1 MSVIRVLPPQIAN
14 QIAAGEVVE
23 RPSSVVKELVE
34 NALDA
39 GATAVTVEIENGGV
53 DLVRVTDN
61 GSGIAREDCE
71 TAFLRHATSKIAL
84 ADDLFHISTLGFRGE
99 ALSSIAAVSVVTLT
113 TRTAEEEAGTRLTV
127 DNGAVRKNVPV
138 AATVGT
144 SIEVRAL
151 FASVPAR
158 LKFLKNPRTESGYI
172 GDYVTRMMM
181 ARPDIAFHFIN
192 NGKTVYQTY
201 GDKKLLNAIVA
212 VYGTGLLPHLAEVLL
227 DDGYLRVE
235 GFVGTG
241 EISRQNRMQQSFFV
255 NGRYIRSFA
264 LSNALQYAFDTRI
277 MSGRFPFAVLN
288 LTISHSDVDVNVHPT
303 KMEVRFVDEQRVLRA
318 VTAAC
323 ANALA
328 KKAPAVL
335 RQAAG
340 PAPDILNTAGTKP
353 APARHLDL
361 RAAWEQRPPAVREG
375 AASTVARP
383 TGRTP
388 TGVQRYTIAS
398 ARQTE
403 PAGTG
408 NGTAGG
414 STAGTGAPHAETP
427 TLATPSATLKSEQQ
441 ALADAPFAI
450 VGVLFDTYW
459 IVQRGED
466 IFYIDQH
473 AAHERKLYEK
483 LMHHEAELVSQKL
496 LMPLTVTLPPLEYA
510 ALVENAEAFAALGF
524 AVSFLETGEDGACEL
539 TALPQIGGAALTER
553 ALFDALHQIA
563 EFGST
568 SDKRLVREAI
578 IQASCKHAIKAGER
592 IGRAEI
598 EELLAY
604 YTRDGA
610 PLTCPHGRPVFVHL
624 TRRELEKLFKRVS

>member
-23 RPSSVVKELVE
+23 RPSSAVKELVE

-39 GATAVTVEIENGGV
+39 GATAVTVEIENGGI

-61 GSGIAREDCE
+61 GFGIAREDCE
-71 TAFLRHATSKIAL
+71 TAFLRHATSKIAI
-84 ADDLFHISTLGFRGE
+84 ADDLFHIATLGFRGE

-113 TRTAEEEAGTRLTV
+113 TRTAAEETGTRLAV
-127 DNGAVRKNVPV
+127 DNGAVRRNVPV

-158 LKFLKNPRTESGYI
+158 LKFLKNARTESGYI

-201 GDKKLLNAIVA
+201 GDGKLLNAIVA
-212 VYGTGLLPHLAEVLL
+212 VYGTGLLPHLAEVLS
-227 DDGYLRVE
+227 DDGYLRIA
-235 GFVGTG
+235 GYVGTS
-241 EISRQNRMQQSFFV
+241 ELSRQNRMQQSFFV

-288 LTISHSDVDVNVHPT
+288 LTISHADVDVNVHPT

-335 RQAAG
+335 HQAAE
-340 PAPDILNTAGTKP
+340 PVSAFPDAAGQKP
-353 APARHLDL
+353 ASDRHFDL
-361 RAAWEQRPPAVREG
+361 RAAWTQRPPAVREG
-375 AASTVARP
+375 TAPTVARP
-383 TGRTP
+383 VGLTP
-388 TGVQRYTIAS
+388 GGVQRYAIAS
-398 ARQTE
+398 ARQTA
-403 PAGTG
+403 PTANQSG
-408 NGTAGG
+408 AGG
-414 STAGTGAPHAETP
+414 EPSAGVGAPVLDAPLT
-427 TLATPSATLKSEQQ
+427 TSKSEQQ
-441 ALADAPFAI
+441 ALSEAPFTI

-466 IFYIDQH
+466 VFYIDQH
-473 AAHERKLYEK
+473 AAHERKLYEQ
-483 LMHHEAELVSQKL
+483 LMHHETEPVSQKL
-496 LMPLTVTLPPLEYA
+496 LSPLCVTLPPLDYA
-510 ALVENAEAFAALGF
+510 ALTENAEAFAALGF
-524 AVSFLETGEDGACEL
+524 GVSFPEAGEDGVCEL
-539 TALPQIGGAALTER
+539 TALPQIGGAALPER

-563 EFGST
+563 EFGAT

-578 IQASCKHAIKAGER
+578 VQASCKHAIKAGER

-604 YTRDGA
+604 YARDGA

-624 TRRELEKLFKRVS
+624 TRRELEKLFKRVL

>member
-113 TRTAEEEAGTRLTV
+113 TRTADAETGTRLTV

-181 ARPDIAFHFIN
+181 ARPDIAFHFVN

-201 GDKKLLNAIVA
+201 GDGKLLNAIVA

-227 DDGYLRVE
+227 DDGYLRIE
-235 GFVGTG
+235 GFIGTS
-241 EISRQNRMQQSFFV
+241 EISRQNRMQQSFFI

-340 PAPDILNTAGTKP
+340 PASAILDATDPKP
-353 APARHLDL
+353 ASARHLDL
-361 RAAWEQRPPAVREG
+361 RAAWEQRPPSVREG
-375 AASTVARP
+375 TASTVARP
-383 TGRTP
+383 MGRTP
-388 TGVQRYTIAS
+388 AGVQRYAIAS
-398 ARQTE
+398 ARQAE
-403 PAGTG
+403 PATIK
-408 NGTAGG
+408 NGTTGG
-414 STAGTGAPHAETP
+414 PPAGTGAPVPDMPPPIDMPTP
-427 TLATPSATLKSEQQ
+427 KGEQQ
-441 ALADAPFAI
+441 ALSDAPFAV

-496 LMPLTVTLPPLEYA
+496 LAPLRVTLPPLDYA

-524 AVSFLETGEDGACEL
+524 SLSFPEAGEDGVCEL
-539 TALPQIGGAALTER
+539 TALPQIGGAALSER

-563 EFGST
+563 EFGAT

-578 IQASCKHAIKAGER
+578 IQVSCKHAIKAGER

-604 YTRDGA
+604 YARDGA